1 MKSKINAFCRTLIV
15 RTPKIRE
22 PTREVGKKERLIWTF
37 VILVIYL
44 VLSSTPLLGVYF
56 GEGGDP
62 FSFLRVVTASNYRF
76 LTELGVGP
84 ILIAGLI
91 MQLLVGVKI
100 IKVDLEDPAARSFYN
115 DTQKTLSIGLTIII
129 ALILVVGGYYGTYYD
144 LSLTDQSIIL
154 IQLLGAGVI
163 IIALNEFLQ
172 QGWGLGSGVSLF
184 LIGNVALQIFL
195 GLFSIQNF
203 LEGPNEIMSNR
214 GIVFALIA
222 WIASEGIFPTVQA
235 LFFRYDPLNNINLP
249 HLSLLSVLAT
259 CIVIIIIIL
268 LQSMEVIIPTS
279 QTDDTEISLIYN
291 INLLYNS
298 TVPVFLTSI
307 LFVSLHYISYMIW
320 LLTRDGQTGSN
331 LLTQIL
337 GSYSYDDIAQRYVAT
352 GGLIYF
358 LTPPNS
364 FIGDYGVI
372 NPVDPLPS
380 IIRALIYVLIFIS
393 LTVLFS
399 IKWLEMIG
407 LMSPDAA
414 KQFLIS
420 GMRIQSGKIYQDITH
435 YKTRNYLRKIALVG
449 GGLIS
454 SVTVL
459 ADFFGVLGSGLG
471 LLLFICLI
479 HQYYVL
485 VFTDENSADQLLLI
499 KNI

>member
-15 RTPKIRE
+15 MTPKIQK
-22 PTREVGKKERLIWTF
+22 PTREVGKKEKLIWTF
-37 VILVIYL
+37 IILVIYL
-44 VLSSTPLLGVYF
+44 VLSSIPLLGVYF

-100 IKVDLEDPAARSFYN
+100 VKVDLEDPDARSFY
-115 DTQKTLSIGLTIII
+115 DDSQKTLSIVLTIIM
-129 ALILVVGGYYGTYYD
+129 AFILVVSTYYGTD
-144 LSLTDQSIIL
+144 LYLSGQVMVF
-154 IQLLGAGVI
+154 IQLLATGII

-214 GIVFALIA
+214 GIVFALIS
-222 WIASEGIFPTVQA
+222 WIASEGLIPAIQA
-235 LFFRYDPLNNINLP
+235 LFLRYDPLNNINLP

-268 LQSMEVIIPTS
+268 IKSMEVIITPS
-279 QTDDTEISLIYN
+279 QTDDKEISSIYN

-298 TVPVFLTSI
+298 TIPVFLTSI
-307 LFVSLHYISYMIW
+307 LLVSLHYISYMIW
-320 LLTRDGQTGSN
+320 LLTRGDQTGSN

-337 GSYSYDDIAQRYVAT
+337 GSYSYDDITQHYVAT
-352 GGLIYF
+352 GGLVYF
-358 LTPPNS
+358 LTPPTS

-380 IIRALIYVLIFIS
+380 IIRASIYALIFIS

-399 IKWLEMIG
+399 VKWLEMVG
-407 LMSPDAA
+407 LKSPDAA

-420 GMRIQSGKIYQDITH
+420 GMRIQSVKLYQDITH

-459 ADFFGVLGSGLG
+459 ANFFGVLGSGLG
-471 LLLFICLI
+471 ILLFICLI

-485 VFTDENSADQLLLI
+485 VITDENSVDQLQLI
-499 KNI
+499 KNL